1 MTAEETYRQR
11 FLPLYP
17 QLYDAA
23 FALLA
28 DQDDAS
34 DAVQEVMMKLWSRRN
49 MLSQVESP
57 IGFSLTMIRNIAID
71 TIRCRKVSEQPNADS
86 AHLIPDEPDS
96 ETFIKQAIAT
106 LPDAQREVLTL
117 SAFGQLS
124 GSEIAA
130 ATGQSADNVR
140 QLLCRARRKL
150 REIYNQH
157 M

>member
-17 QLYDAA
+17 RLYSAA
-23 FALLA
+23 YALLA
-28 DQDDAS
+28 NQDDAA
-34 DAVQEVMMKLWSRRN
+34 DAVQDTMVKLWNRRD
-49 MLSQVESP
+49 MLITVESP
-57 IGFSLTMIRNIAID
+57 LGFSLTMLRNTALDMIRG
-71 TIRCRKVSEQPNADS
+71 RKPSEQPNVDLADR
-86 AHLIPDEPDS
+86 IPDEPDS
-96 ETFIKQAIAT
+96 EAFIRRAIAS
-106 LPDAQREVLTL
+106 LPNAQREVVTL

-150 REIYNQH
+150 REIYNKH
-157 M
+157 L